1 MTKLNR
7 GFTLIELLVVI
18 AIIGI
23 LSTIVLAS
31 LSTARTK
38 GEDAAIQSTLQSMKT
53 QAELYYSNANP
64 SSYGVTTGSVPTLGT
79 CNTSGTVFAPSGT
92 GTLGAMITSVKQR
105 SSTVNCSA
113 GQAAVGTMTSWAVE
127 ALLKGG
133 TYFCVDS
140 TGNSTTTAA
149 SSLTSADAVCG

>member
-1 MTKLNR
+1 MKKLNR

-53 QAELYYSNANP
+53 QAELYYSNN
-64 SSYGVTTGSVPTLGT
+64 SNYGVTTGAVALST
-79 CNTSGTVFAPSGT
+79 CNTASTIFAPSGT
-92 GTLGAMITSVKQR
+92 GTLGAMITSVKAR
-105 SSTVNCSA
+105 TTVQCSV
-113 GQAAVGTMTSWAVE
+113 GLSAAGTMTKWAVD
-127 ALLKGG
+127 ASLKGG
-133 TYFCVDS
+133 GYFCVDS
-140 TGNSTTTAA
+140 NGNSATSSATRIADNTDADCA
-149 SSLTSADAVCG
+149 S

>member
-64 SSYGVTTGSVPTLGT
+64 SSYGVTTGAVTVTT
-79 CNTSGTVFAPSGT
+79 CNTAGTVFAPTGT

-105 SSTVNCSA
+105 STAVRCSTGLA
-113 GQAAVGTMTSWAVE
+113 GAGTMTSWGVE
-127 ALLKGG
+127 ALLK
-133 TYFCVDS
+133 TNQYFCVDS

-149 SSLTSADAVCG
+149 TTLGDADSVCG